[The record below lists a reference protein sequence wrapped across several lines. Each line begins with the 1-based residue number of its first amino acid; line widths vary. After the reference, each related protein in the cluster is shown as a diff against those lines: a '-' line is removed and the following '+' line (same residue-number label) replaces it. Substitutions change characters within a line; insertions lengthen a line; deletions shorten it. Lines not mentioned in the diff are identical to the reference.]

1 MNVGILG
8 GTFDPPHNGHLLI
21 AHAARRALGLTR
33 IVFIPAKQPPH
44 KLHETVSPLAD
55 RLAMLE
61 LALQAHPEF
70 VISLVEVER
79 AGPSY
84 TVDTLRELR
93 RAVPPPA
100 EIFFIMGM
108 DSLENLPTW
117 REPQAIVQLCKL
129 AVLKRP
135 GYAVDWDALEAK
147 APGVRDRVVLIAAP
161 ETDVSASQ
169 IRERAAAGGSLEG
182 LVPPAVAA
190 YIRAQ
195 HLYQTE

>member
-44 KLHETVSPLAD
+44 KLNETVSPLAD

-147 APGVRDRVVLIAAP
+147 VPGVRDRVVLIAAP

-169 IRERAAAGGSLEG
+169 IRARAAEGGSLEG